1 MDKNDLWINKLKIHT
16 EQHLVYATF
25 EINGIEIML
34 PLLGF
39 KDYQAD
45 VFNAERLYPAD
56 ASMEFIDDFCNVLTD
71 LLIFYYQNEKNAY
84 EFNSFYRFK
93 REIERAMRRDEVN
106 LNDYKKRIKTAYKI
120 FI

>member
-1 MDKNDLWINKLKIHT
+1 MDKNDLYINKLKIHT

-45 VFNAERLYPAD
+45 MFHAERLYPAD
-56 ASMEFIDDFCNVLTD
+56 ASIEFIDDFCYVLKD
-71 LLIFYYQNEKNAY
+71 LLIFYYENERHSY
-84 EFNSFYRFK
+84 DFNSFYRFK
-93 REIERAMRRDEVN
+93 KEIERAMHHKEVN
-106 LNDYKKRIKTAYKI
+106 LNDYKKRIKTAYKV